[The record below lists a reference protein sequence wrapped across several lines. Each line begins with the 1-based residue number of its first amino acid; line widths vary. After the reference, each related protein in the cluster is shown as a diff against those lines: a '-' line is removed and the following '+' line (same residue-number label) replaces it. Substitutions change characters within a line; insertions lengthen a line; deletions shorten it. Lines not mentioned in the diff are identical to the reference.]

1 MQQCEKRMQKGR
13 TRVPATERSEE
24 SRGIRPAGGR
34 GASAEPNTRDY
45 LMETERRTLNNQTEP
60 EQSRNSEFSFPS
72 FHFPVFKR
80 ARRAGKEAGPNKKIG
95 ERFNRAL
102 IDPLPSLEVKVF
114 ERLEPPHSQKKRGAK
129 NYENRSNH

>member
-1 MQQCEKRMQKGR
+1 
-13 TRVPATERSEE
+13 
-24 SRGIRPAGGR
+24 
-34 GASAEPNTRDY
+34 
-45 LMETERRTLNNQTEP
+45 METERRTLDNQTEP
-60 EQSRNSEFSFPS
+60 EQSRNSELSIPSFHFPVFISQFSFPS

-114 ERLEPPHSQKKRGAK
+114 ERLEPPHSQKKT
-129 NYENRSNH
+129 RSEKL

>member
-45 LMETERRTLNNQTEP
+45 LMETERRTLDNETEP
-60 EQSRNSEFSFPS
+60 EQSRNSELSMPS
-72 FHFPVFKR
+72 FHFPVFISQFSKEPAEREKKR
-80 ARRAGKEAGPNKKIG
+80 ALTRRSVSVST
-95 ERFNRAL
+95 ER
-102 IDPLPSLEVKVF
+102 
-114 ERLEPPHSQKKRGAK
+114 
-129 NYENRSNH
+129 